1 MCIGVNNNEDKK
13 SFLRQRHIY
22 KYMNMENALN
32 SLQDNYLYFQVPS
45 EWEDRFEKWLYEADY
60 SQLPNGS
67 TFSPKIYACCFTL
80 SKECE
85 AAWNTYTYGNKTGL
99 ASRGVQFVLHR
110 KKLRKCFEKYA
121 SSQASTTF
129 YEGKVNYK
137 YSRFLI
143 ENMHKPST
151 NETINTLHN
160 LYFNN
165 FYKSKY
171 LFALLLKRPAFEYEN
186 EIRFLLED
194 MTDCKKDANRSK
206 IVQINWSDI
215 IVRIIIDESCTDLE
229 QTIFR
234 EQCNRICKSKGWNLF
249 EITKG
254 DIHAKQLTPAKIH
267 P

>member
-110 KKLRKCFEKYA
+110 KK
-121 SSQASTTF
+121 
-129 YEGKVNYK
+129 
-137 YSRFLI
+137 
-143 ENMHKPST
+143 
-151 NETINTLHN
+151 
-160 LYFNN
+160 
-165 FYKSKY
+165 
-171 LFALLLKRPAFEYEN
+171 
-186 EIRFLLED
+186 
-194 MTDCKKDANRSK
+194 
-206 IVQINWSDI
+206 
-215 IVRIIIDESCTDLE
+215 
-229 QTIFR
+229 
-234 EQCNRICKSKGWNLF
+234 
-249 EITKG
+249 
-254 DIHAKQLTPAKIH
+254 
-267 P
+267 